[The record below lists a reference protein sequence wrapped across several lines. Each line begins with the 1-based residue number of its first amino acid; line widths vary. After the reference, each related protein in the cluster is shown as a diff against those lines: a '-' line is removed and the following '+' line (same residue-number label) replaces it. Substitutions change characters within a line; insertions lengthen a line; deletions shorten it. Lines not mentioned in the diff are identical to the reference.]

1 MCALEREADMG
12 PALRRVSISAL
23 GWGVMGEVLE
33 QHGGSFYLGGLERG
47 FSELFLKPVSVRTA
61 EGWSTPRGCGTG
73 QEG

>member
-47 FSELFLKPVSVRTA
+47 ILRVVLEACFS
-61 EGWSTPRGCGTG
+61 
-73 QEG
+73 